1 MGETYIGR
9 GNPNAKILFVGKEY
23 SKPNENAEF
32 DANYWKEKISNN
44 ESVYLTH
51 KKEVGEGHTW
61 NKYQNLHDCIFEKP
75 KTDMFNFEELIFTTE
90 MSEIPQKNTRIAN
103 KNPEFIPKLI
113 KRKQKFFKS
122 DFIQSFPVIVL
133 ACSDYI
139 TPQEIYDIFD
149 VAFEIG
155 GKYPDDDS
163 NSMQNHFWIHYNKDK
178 NNKPKLVIHT
188 RQLSVDVSNDLLK
201 EMGKVIR
208 NHLKS
213 INLYN

>member
-1 MGETYIGR
+1 MYSENFKKLVEKSLGETYIGR

-113 KRKQKFFKS
+113 KRKQKF
-122 DFIQSFPVIVL
+122 
-133 ACSDYI
+133 
-139 TPQEIYDIFD
+139 
-149 VAFEIG
+149 
-155 GKYPDDDS
+155 
-163 NSMQNHFWIHYNKDK
+163 
-178 NNKPKLVIHT
+178 
-188 RQLSVDVSNDLLK
+188 R
-201 EMGKVIR
+201 
-208 NHLKS
+208 
-213 INLYN
+213 